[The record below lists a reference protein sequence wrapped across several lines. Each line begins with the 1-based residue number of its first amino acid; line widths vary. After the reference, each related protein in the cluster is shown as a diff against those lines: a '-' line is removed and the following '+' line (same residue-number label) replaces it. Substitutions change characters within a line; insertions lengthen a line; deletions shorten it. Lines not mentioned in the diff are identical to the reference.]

1 MARKMAALKMNFRWA
16 KRTDVRFFPSL
27 AALKSAVEASGGVA
41 IFDPGAKFR
50 PKKIPAHE
58 IPPGESCKQW
68 SQLEESLEWLAS
80 RNLDRSQTVLAIG
93 GGACLDLAALTAS
106 LYRRGTPLILV
117 PTTLLAM
124 VDATLGGKTAVD
136 RMSLGGRA
144 KNFAGTFYPA
154 DEVWICPEFLA
165 TLTERERW
173 SGAGEVWKT
182 LWLDGKKD
190 SASLR
195 KFLDSGKIDAQFA
208 QVLRH
213 CLSVKKRFVE
223 KDPLDQKRIRESLN
237 FGHTVGH
244 ALESLSKGRI
254 SHGEAVWWG
263 MAVEPLL
270 LGESGRKMS
279 ELAARE
285 LQRIRSQAPKEF
297 FLPEERWVE
306 KFRADKKSNK
316 NKIYL
321 TTLAAP
327 GKLRKIEVTREQLTK
342 VVKDF
347 PEFFRRVSRNP
358 VK

>member
-1 MARKMAALKMNFRWA
+1 MSGLKLNFRWEKRTRVRFFSSMAALKQ
-16 KRTDVRFFPSL
+16 
-27 AALKSAVEASGGVA
+27 AVESSGGVA
-41 IFDPGAKFR
+41 IFDPGARFR
-50 PKKIPAHE
+50 PKSIPAHE

-68 SQLEESLEWLAS
+68 SQLEETLEWLAS
-80 RNLDRSQTVLAIG
+80 RNLDRSQTVVAIG
-93 GGACLDLAALTAS
+93 GGACLDLAAFAAS

-136 RMSLGGRA
+136 RTSIAGKS

-154 DEVWICPEFLA
+154 DEIWICPEFLA
-165 TLTERERW
+165 SLSERERW

-190 SASLR
+190 SPTLR
-195 KFLDSGKIDAQFA
+195 KFLQTGKLDAQFA
-208 QVLRH
+208 RLLLQCLR
-213 CLSVKKRFVE
+213 VKKRFVE
-223 KDPLDQKRIRESLN
+223 RDPLDQKRIRESLN
-237 FGHTVGH
+237 FGHTIGH

-270 LGESGRKMS
+270 LGKSGQKMS

-285 LQRIRSQAPKEF
+285 LGLFRSQPPKEF
-297 FLPEERWVE
+297 FLADERWLE
-306 KFRADKKSNK
+306 KLRADKKTSK

-327 GKLRKIEVTREQLTK
+327 GKLRKVVVTREQLVK
-342 VVKDF
+342 IVKDF
-347 PEFFRRVSRNP
+347 PEFYRRVSRNP
-358 VK
+358 AK